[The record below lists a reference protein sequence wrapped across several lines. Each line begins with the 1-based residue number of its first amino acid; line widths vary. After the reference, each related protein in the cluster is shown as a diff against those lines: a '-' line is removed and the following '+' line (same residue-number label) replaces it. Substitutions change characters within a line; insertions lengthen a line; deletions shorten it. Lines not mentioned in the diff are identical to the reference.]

1 MLLVTATT
9 LFTNPDLFQQ
19 LLFAAKAP
27 ASPRPVEGTAS
38 PHRPGAAAEQLA
50 LREVASEAG
59 DFGHEKRGEG
69 SHPSP
74 QRLCG
79 FTNHAVP
86 WCGNRV
92 HGWGR
97 DV

>member
-69 SHPSP
+69 SSGCVVLPTM
-74 QRLCG
+74 LC
-79 FTNHAVP
+79 
-86 WCGNRV
+86 
-92 HGWGR
+92 HGVVTESMAG
-97 DV
+97 VGMYSSFK